1 MSSGADSAPLKKS
14 HSFVS
19 VVMNVDLTILVF
31 VNEIFLVRNEKSQ
44 VESFGLG
51 WPLGWHSVGTTCL
64 FVMFKA
70 GYCDFSGINPD

>member
-1 MSSGADSAPLKKS
+1 
-14 HSFVS
+14 
-19 VVMNVDLTILVF
+19 MNVDLIILVF

-70 GYCDFSGINPD
+70 GYCDFSGINPDREKWKTFLYSRY